1 LHDRS
6 LQVKFGGCFLEGII
20 ILVFLITM
28 AFIGFLAG
36 LCVSMQISEDHIKDV
51 FKQGYLTG
59 SKDREEN

>member
-1 LHDRS
+1 
-6 LQVKFGGCFLEGII
+6 
-20 ILVFLITM
+20 M